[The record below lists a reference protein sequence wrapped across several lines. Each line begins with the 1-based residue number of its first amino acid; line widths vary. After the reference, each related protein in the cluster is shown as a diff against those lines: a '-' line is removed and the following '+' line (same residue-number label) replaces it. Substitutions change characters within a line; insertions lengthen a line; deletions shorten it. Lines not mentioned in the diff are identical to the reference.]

1 MKWLTLV
8 IVTLVGILSL
18 ITVVNTKL
26 FRAKS
31 YAQVIEVKNAD
42 FNKDFPETDLS
53 ALALLDR
60 DSAEKIG
67 DTYLGTIDKVSQFGI
82 SDEYRQITIG
92 KRPYR
97 VSPLE
102 YKSFWK
108 WVTNRQEELI
118 TMSRLIRLQV
128 KQS

>member
-1 MKWLTLV
+1 MIFGLILLLITLVILSAFDMTTTVTRSFKQGLGRKDVTGSFSKHSLTGLVKWLTLV

-60 DSAEKIG
+60 DSAEKLAI
-67 DTYLGTIDKVSQFGI
+67 
-82 SDEYRQITIG
+82 
-92 KRPYR
+92 
-97 VSPLE
+97 
-102 YKSFWK
+102 
-108 WVTNRQEELI
+108 LI
-118 TMSRLIRLQV
+118 
-128 KQS
+128 